1 MYLYTLIMSQYKVY
15 FEYFP
20 FLLEKL
26 LFTFY
31 SESKKQV
38 L

>member
-1 MYLYTLIMSQYKVY
+1 MSQYKVY

-26 LFTFY
+26 LLLFTQKVRNKCCSTVY
-31 SESKKQV
+31 
-38 L
+38 